1 MEDGICLATAGTTR
15 DAARIRSRQGRCVG
29 AWLDTV
35 PTDETY
41 SLKPNEYRVA
51 SFPRL
56 GVSLPFSDLISKC
69 ECRQQSDDTG
79 YHLLTCKLG
88 GGAVWQHDW
97 IVSGWSELLRELHVP
112 RQTEPKGRYLNNED
126 ITAFNINSGVNFDL
140 DIAMAH
146 PFSKDIVKRASEET
160 IMQQKRERAEKDCQ
174 VPESDYITL
183 TGGAPKFVP
192 LVFEH
197 FGNWGNEADKFLDE
211 CSK

>member
-1 MEDGICLATAGTTR
+1 MCWCLAR
-15 DAARIRSRQGRCVG
+15 
-29 AWLDTV
+29 
-35 PTDETY
+35 Y
-41 SLKPNEYRVA
+41 SSNRWEIFIKPNEYRIA

-56 GVSLPFSDLISKC
+56 GLSLPFSDLISKC

-97 IVSGWSELLRELHVP
+97 IVSGWSELLRKLHVP
-112 RQTEPKGRYLNNED
+112 CQTEPKGRYLNNEDRPD

-160 IMQQKRERAEKDCQ
+160 VMQQKRERAEKDCQ
-174 VPESDYITL
+174 VPESDYINRRSSKVCSFGLWTL
-183 TGGAPKFVP
+183 WELGKWGGQ
-192 LVFEH
+192 VFGWM
-197 FGNWGNEADKFLDE
+197 FKVT
-211 CSK
+211 C